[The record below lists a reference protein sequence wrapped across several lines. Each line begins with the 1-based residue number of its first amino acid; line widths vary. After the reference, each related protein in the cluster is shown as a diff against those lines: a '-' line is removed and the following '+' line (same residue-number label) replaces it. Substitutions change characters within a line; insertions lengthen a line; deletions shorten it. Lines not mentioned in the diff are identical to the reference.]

1 MNTQQLIRKLNW
13 FYSLELNQVELYQV
27 QGKAVDDIYL
37 KKLLERVAKIEQ
49 GHVDNIS
56 DYIYKLGGKP
66 TVLGEAVAP
75 VTGMIAGKVSSW
87 AGVINMLKSDILLEQ
102 KAITDY
108 QDLVLKVSDKD
119 LFELLWSNLIDED
132 LHTAWFARRVE
143 ELAAM
148 TGVKQ

>member
-1 MNTQQLIRKLNW
+1 MNKQQLIRKLNW

>member
-1 MNTQQLIRKLNW
+1 MNKQQLIRKLNW
-13 FYSLELNQVELYQV
+13 FYSLELNQVEHYQA

-56 DYIYKLGGKP
+56 DYIFKLGGKP
-66 TVLGEAVAP
+66 TMIGEASAP
-75 VTGMIAGKVSSW
+75 VTGMITGRVSSW
-87 AGVINMLKSDILLEQ
+87 VGIINMLKSNIFLEH
-102 KAITDY
+102 KAMADY
-108 QDLVLKVSDKD
+108 QDFVLRVSNED

-132 LHTAWFARRVE
+132 LHAAWFARRVE

>member
-1 MNTQQLIRKLNW
+1 LNTQQLIRKLNW

>member
-87 AGVINMLKSDILLEQ
+87 AGVINMLKSDIILER
-102 KAITDY
+102 KAVTDY

-132 LHTAWFARRVE
+132 LHAAWFARRVE

>member
-13 FYSLELNQVELYQV
+13 FYSLELNQVELYQA